1 MADKKAAKSKK
12 KSTVSKKTTVEATA
26 TKTSQYRAF
35 LREYKRFTK
44 SLKQTPIVGAIV
56 AEFIGT
62 FILTIAMLQ
71 MQGSPLFVAFAFA
84 GTIMIVG
91 GISGAHLN
99 PAITIGA
106 WVARR
111 INTVFALGYIAAQM
125 IGAALA
131 WLVLDT
137 FTKNAASATT
147 SSSSLF
153 QVGTI
158 AEGKEWYIF
167 LAEMLG
173 VLILSLG
180 VATALRVI
188 KKNKLNAAFT
198 SGFALM
204 TALYAAMSLT
214 TVLLTAQ
221 GTTLSFLNP
230 AIAIV
235 ANGLSGIS
243 NSNLWPI
250 AIFIIAPILGAIVGF
265 LLQNFLHTQT
275 DEAEEICDCEACK

>member
-26 TKTSQYRAF
+26 AKTNQYRAF

-44 SLKQTPIVGAIV
+44 SLKQTPIVGAII

-71 MQGSPLFVAFAFA
+71 MQGSPLFVAFAFVGA
-84 GTIMIVG
+84 IMIVG

-125 IGAALA
+125 IGAAVA

-137 FTKNAASATT
+137 FTKSASAEAAT
-147 SSSSLF
+147 SSLF

-173 VLILSLG
+173 VVILSLG
-180 VATALRVI
+180 VATALRVV

-198 SGFALM
+198 SGLALM

-214 TVLLTAQ
+214 TVLLVAQ

-235 ANGLSGIS
+235 ANGLNGIS

-275 DEAEEICDCEACK
+275 DEAEEACDCEACK